1 MNIVSFAVTKAF
13 DAVSSSVP
21 AAEAGKFG
29 LAGWMV
35 GHVGSW
41 VSQQILDAGT
51 ERGSSSD
58 LADGT
63 PSTRHRFAG

>member
-13 DAVSSSVP
+13 GAVSSGVP
-21 AAEAGKFG
+21 AAKLGKFG

-35 GHVGSW
+35 GRVGIW
-41 VSQQILDAGT
+41 VSQQMLDTGT
-51 ERGSSSD
+51 ERGSASD

-63 PSTRHRFAG
+63 PGLQVRP